1 MIDVFGEC
9 VFEAVIHHGARGTNC
24 ASPVDTGAV
33 NGEENSGREVAAI
46 ALSHPSSCTNVVIHR
61 VESKP
66 YRAVNERAIFTGKNS
81 VNSAD
86 SLYGMSE
93 TAAIVEP
100 SRGHARIVYL
110 GPASPHWELYSEFG
124 DPNLLEEFRARVLA
138 RLVLLPRND
147 PQFRRNQERVN
158 RDAER
163 ERITVEWELGWAAD
177 A

>member
-1 MIDVFGEC
+1 M
-9 VFEAVIHHGARGTNC
+9 
-24 ASPVDTGAV
+24 
-33 NGEENSGREVAAI
+33 
-46 ALSHPSSCTNVVIHR
+46 
-61 VESKP
+61 
-66 YRAVNERAIFTGKNS
+66 GKNS

-110 GPASPHWELYSEFG
+110 GPASPHWELYR
-124 DPNLLEEFRARVLA
+124 EFRARVLA